1 MDSTITAIR
10 VQSKNPKRVNVFL
23 DGEYAFSLE
32 KILAA
37 RLSLGQMLTAE
48 KIEKLKDQ
56 DNEEKAYLRALHFL
70 SYRPRSITE
79 VQERLTKAGFSENAI
94 QNAVQRLIEAKLL
107 GDHEFS
113 RLWIENRT
121 LSSPRSKRA
130 LEFELRKKGVDRET
144 IQNALSDLDDETP
157 LAKAAAE
164 KYSRRLKTL
173 PFDLFRKKLGGFLA
187 RRGFNYGIIA
197 EIVPVIWKEMNE
209 K

>member
-1 MDSTITAIR
+1 MDSSITAIR

-37 RLSLGQMLTAE
+37 RLSLGQILTAE

-70 SYRPRSITE
+70 SYRPRSINE

-94 QNAVQRLIEAKLL
+94 QIALQRLINAELL

-130 LEFELRKKGVDRET
+130 LEYELRKKGVDREI
-144 IQNALSDLDDETP
+144 IQNALSRLDDETP

-164 KYSRRLKTL
+164 KYSRRLRTL
-173 PFDLFRKKLGGFLA
+173 PFDLFRRKLSGFLA
-187 RRGFNYGIIA
+187 RRGFNYGIIT
-197 EIVPVIWKEMNE
+197 EIIPVIWKEMNE

>member
-37 RLSLGQMLTAE
+37 RLSLGQILTAE

-70 SYRPRSITE
+70 SYRPRSINE

-94 QNAVQRLIEAKLL
+94 QIALQRLINAELL

-130 LEFELRKKGVDRET
+130 LEYELRKKGVDREI
-144 IQNALSDLDDETP
+144 IQNALSRLDDETP

-164 KYSRRLKTL
+164 KYSRRLRTL
-173 PFDLFRKKLGGFLA
+173 PFDLFRRKLSGFLA
-187 RRGFNYGIIA
+187 RRGFNYGIIT
-197 EIVPVIWKEMNE
+197 EIIPVIWKEMNE

>member
-1 MDSTITAIR
+1 MDSAVTAIR

-23 DGEYAFSLE
+23 DGEFAFSLE

-37 RLSLGQMLTAE
+37 RLSLGQILTAE

-56 DNEEKAYLRALHFL
+56 DNEEKAYQRALNFL
-70 SYRPRSITE
+70 SYRPRSINE
-79 VQERLTKAGFSENAI
+79 VEDRLTRAGFSEIAIENAI
-94 QNAVQRLIEAKLL
+94 QRLTEAKLL

-130 LEFELRKKGVDRET
+130 LEFELRNKGVDRLI
-144 IQNALSDLDDETP
+144 IQDALSSLEDETP

-173 PFDLFRKKLGGFLA
+173 PFDLFRRKLSGFLA
-187 RRGFNYGIIA
+187 RRGFSYGIIK
-197 EIVPVIWKEMNE
+197 EIIPVIWKEMNE